1 MGLGPTM
8 IWVRWVGREETEA
21 NVKDMGEVVVMVVV
35 DVVVN
40 TRSVIKKKGIREE
53 KEK

>member
-21 NVKDMGEVVVMVVV
+21 NVKDMGEVVVMV
-35 DVVVN
+35 